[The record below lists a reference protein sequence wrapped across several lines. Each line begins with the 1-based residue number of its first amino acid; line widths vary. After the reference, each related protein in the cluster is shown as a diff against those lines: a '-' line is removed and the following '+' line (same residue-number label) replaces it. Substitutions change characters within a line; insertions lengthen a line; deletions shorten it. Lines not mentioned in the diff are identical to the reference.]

1 MEIIERIYQTLSE
14 KDKKA
19 YELCEKLNI
28 RTSTMSTWKA
38 RTNDPPAKYMKTIA
52 DFLGV
57 SLDYLMTG
65 QEAPVRKTT
74 TPEEDELLALFRSL
88 PEPKKYEF
96 VGELKGFLKAY
107 TESQKY
113 LDEEKDYQF
122 RMVSALWPLLRQ
134 EKCLCQMLPSTL
146 NWHVLRKRQGMSAP
160 PCFST
165 FLHSVTVSTPVPRIT
180 LMVPLQKSGC
190 CRTGSHCR
198 ISFYSA

>member
-107 TESQKY
+107 TESQ
-113 LDEEKDYQF
+113 
-122 RMVSALWPLLRQ
+122 
-134 EKCLCQMLPSTL
+134 
-146 NWHVLRKRQGMSAP
+146 GMSAP